1 MANRQKKDHR
11 SSDLSRRQGIR
22 EIKQSFLIVCEGEKT
37 EPDYF
42 KAFRMT
48 AATVKAVGQAMNTM
62 TLVSKAISIR
72 ESDKKRKKVYD
83 QCWVVFDKDDFPAKD
98 FNQAIQFAEKNG
110 FRVAYSNQAF
120 EYWFLLH
127 YNLYTGAI
135 HRNQYKDMLTK
146 LTGMPYRKS
155 EGYVLSCT
163 ICFSFVNSKPSIMQ
177 SLYLQKSHTA
187 TLPRKNLL
195 QPFRDLFQNSIN
207 TCSKTIVIRVV
218 FPNPKRKLVDLR
230 KFCILTSFL
239 SVLQKL
245 TPKHYC
251 VS

>member
-1 MANRQKKDHR
+1 MTKRQKKDHR
-11 SSDLSRRQGIR
+11 SSDLSRRQGVR

-62 TLVSKAISIR
+62 TLVIKAISIR
-72 ESDKKRKKVYD
+72 DADQKRKKIYD

-135 HRNQYKDMLTK
+135 HRSQYKDMLTK
-146 LTGMPYRKS
+146 LTGMPYSKND
-155 EGYVLSCT
+155 GYGAV
-163 ICFSFVNSKPSIMQ
+163 M
-177 SLYLQKSHTA
+177 Y
-187 TLPRKNLL
+187 NLL
-195 QPFRDLFQNSIN
+195 LSRQQQAIDNAETVLAEISHGNPAEEESSTTVQRL
-207 TCSKTIVIRVV
+207 VV
-218 FPNPKRKLVDLR
+218 ELNKYL
-230 KFCILTSFL
+230 
-239 SVLQKL
+239 
-245 TPKHYC
+245 
-251 VS
+251 

>member
-1 MANRQKKDHR
+1 MAKRQKKDHR
-11 SSDLSRRQGIR
+11 SSDLSRRQGVR

-42 KAFRMT
+42 RAFRMT

-72 ESDKKRKKVYD
+72 DADQKRKKIYD

-127 YNLYTGAI
+127 YNLYIGAI
-135 HRNQYKDMLTK
+135 HRSQYKDMLTK
-146 LTGMPYRKS
+146 LTGMPYSKS
-155 EGYVLSCT
+155 EGYGAV
-163 ICFSFVNSKPSIMQ
+163 M
-177 SLYLQKSHTA
+177 Y
-187 TLPRKNLL
+187 NLL
-195 QPFRDLFQNSIN
+195 LSRQQQAIN
-207 TCSKTIVIRVV
+207 NAETVLAEISHG
-218 FPNPKRKLVDLR
+218 NPAEEESSTTVQTLVLELN
-230 KFCILTSFL
+230 KYL
-239 SVLQKL
+239 
-245 TPKHYC
+245 
-251 VS
+251 

>member
-1 MANRQKKDHR
+1 MAKRQKKDHR
-11 SSDLSRRQGIR
+11 SPDLSRRQGVR
-22 EIKQSFLIVCEGEKT
+22 EIKQSFLIVCEGAKT

-48 AATVKAVGQAMNTM
+48 AATVKTVGQAMNTM

-72 ESDKKRKKVYD
+72 EADQRRKKVYD

-146 LTGMPYRKS
+146 LTGIPYSKS
-155 EGYVLSCT
+155 EGYGAV
-163 ICFSFVNSKPSIMQ
+163 M
-177 SLYLQKSHTA
+177 Y
-187 TLPRKNLL
+187 NLL
-195 QPFRDLFQNSIN
+195 LSRQQQAIN
-207 TCSKTIVIRVV
+207 NAETVLAEISHGNPAEEESSTTVQRLVIEL
-218 FPNPKRKLVDLR
+218 N
-230 KFCILTSFL
+230 KFL
-239 SVLQKL
+239 
-245 TPKHYC
+245 
-251 VS
+251 

>member
-1 MANRQKKDHR
+1 MAKRQKKDHR
-11 SSDLSRRQGIR
+11 SSDLSRRQGVR

-48 AATVKAVGQAMNTM
+48 TATVKAVGQAMNTM

-72 ESDKKRKKVYD
+72 EADQKRKKVYD

-146 LTGMPYRKS
+146 LTGIPYSKS
-155 EGYVLSCT
+155 EGYGAV
-163 ICFSFVNSKPSIMQ
+163 M
-177 SLYLQKSHTA
+177 Y
-187 TLPRKNLL
+187 NLL
-195 QPFRDLFQNSIN
+195 LSRQQQAIN
-207 TCSKTIVIRVV
+207 NAETVLAEISHGNPAEEESSTTVQRLVIEL
-218 FPNPKRKLVDLR
+218 N
-230 KFCILTSFL
+230 KFL
-239 SVLQKL
+239 
-245 TPKHYC
+245 
-251 VS
+251 

>member
-1 MANRQKKDHR
+1 MAKRQKKDHR
-11 SSDLSRRQGIR
+11 SSDLSRRQGVR

-72 ESDKKRKKVYD
+72 DADQKKKKIYD

-135 HRNQYKDMLTK
+135 HRSQYKDMLTK
-146 LTGMPYRKS
+146 LTGMPYSKS
-155 EGYVLSCT
+155 EGYGAVMYNLLLSRQQQAINNAETVLAEISHGNPAEEESST
-163 ICFSFVNSKPSIMQ
+163 TVQ
-177 SLYLQKSHTA
+177 SLVIELNKYL
-187 TLPRKNLL
+187 
-195 QPFRDLFQNSIN
+195 
-207 TCSKTIVIRVV
+207 
-218 FPNPKRKLVDLR
+218 
-230 KFCILTSFL
+230 
-239 SVLQKL
+239 
-245 TPKHYC
+245 
-251 VS
+251 

>member
-1 MANRQKKDHR
+1 MTKRQKKDHR
-11 SSDLSRRQGIR
+11 SSDLSRRQGVR

-72 ESDKKRKKVYD
+72 DADQMRKKIYD

-135 HRNQYKDMLTK
+135 HRGQYKDMLTK
-146 LTGMPYRKS
+146 LTGMPYSKS
-155 EGYVLSCT
+155 DGYGAV
-163 ICFSFVNSKPSIMQ
+163 M
-177 SLYLQKSHTA
+177 Y
-187 TLPRKNLL
+187 NLL
-195 QPFRDLFQNSIN
+195 LSRQKQAIN
-207 TCSKTIVIRVV
+207 NAETVLAEISHGNPAEEESSTTVQRLVV
-218 FPNPKRKLVDLR
+218 ELNKYL
-230 KFCILTSFL
+230 
-239 SVLQKL
+239 
-245 TPKHYC
+245 
-251 VS
+251 

>member
-1 MANRQKKDHR
+1 MDKRQKKDHR
-11 SSDLSRRQGIR
+11 SSDLSRRQGVR

-48 AATVKAVGQAMNTM
+48 SATVKAVGQAMNSM

-72 ESDKKRKKVYD
+72 EADQKRKKIYD

-98 FNQAIQFAEKNG
+98 FNQAIVFAEKNG

-135 HRNQYKDMLTK
+135 HRSQYKDMLTK
-146 LTGMPYRKS
+146 LTGMPYSKS
-155 EGYVLSCT
+155 EGYGAV
-163 ICFSFVNSKPSIMQ
+163 M
-177 SLYLQKSHTA
+177 Y
-187 TLPRKNLL
+187 NLL
-195 QPFRDLFQNSIN
+195 LSRQQQAINNSETVLAEISHGN
-207 TCSKTIVIRVV
+207 PAEEESSTTVQRLVIEL
-218 FPNPKRKLVDLR
+218 N
-230 KFCILTSFL
+230 KFL
-239 SVLQKL
+239 
-245 TPKHYC
+245 
-251 VS
+251 

>member
-1 MANRQKKDHR
+1 MAKRQKKDHR
-11 SSDLSRRQGIR
+11 SSDLSRRQGVR

-48 AATVKAVGQAMNTM
+48 SATVKAVGQAMNTM

-72 ESDKKRKKVYD
+72 EADRKRKKIYD

-98 FNQAIQFAEKNG
+98 FNQAIVFAEKNG

-135 HRNQYKDMLTK
+135 HRSQYKDMLTK
-146 LTGMPYRKS
+146 LTGMPYSKS
-155 EGYVLSCT
+155 EGYGAV
-163 ICFSFVNSKPSIMQ
+163 M
-177 SLYLQKSHTA
+177 Y
-187 TLPRKNLL
+187 NLL
-195 QPFRDLFQNSIN
+195 LSRQQQAINNSETVLAEISHGN
-207 TCSKTIVIRVV
+207 PAEEESSTTVQRLVIEL
-218 FPNPKRKLVDLR
+218 N
-230 KFCILTSFL
+230 KFL
-239 SVLQKL
+239 
-245 TPKHYC
+245 
-251 VS
+251 